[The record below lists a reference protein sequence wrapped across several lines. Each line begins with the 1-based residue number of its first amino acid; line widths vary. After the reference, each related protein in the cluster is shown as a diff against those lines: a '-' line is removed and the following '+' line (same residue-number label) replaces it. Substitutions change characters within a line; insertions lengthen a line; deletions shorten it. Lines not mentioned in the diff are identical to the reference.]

1 MNESRSQGGRHDHW
15 RRPARQ
21 LRGHDH
27 VCVLASPRIMTVGC
41 IVCRTQGKMKMQGS
55 FLKFKF
61 KEFQDGDNR
70 ALNHTQGSVKYKS
83 TVRTPTQLR
92 PDDGEGTGE
101 SNSDPGTGIFREGG
115 AISEGGGPG
124 GARRTSSSP
133 AGPGFHLRSLQG
145 ERYPGFPLECEVR
158 GKFREVKFTVDFVD

>member
-1 MNESRSQGGRHDHW
+1 MNESCSQGGRHDHW
-15 RRPARQ
+15 RRPAQATQRP
-21 LRGHDH
+21 RSCVH
-27 VCVLASPRIMTVGC
+27 VLASPRIMTVGC
-41 IVCRTQGKMKMQGS
+41 TRLYS
-55 FLKFKF
+55 L
-61 KEFQDGDNR
+61 QDPGQNENAR
-70 ALNHTQGSVKYKS
+70 KYKS

-124 GARRTSSSP
+124 GAKRTSSSP

-145 ERYPGFPLECEVR
+145 ERCPGFPLECEVR